1 MADNGIV
8 TLELETTAGTFYTL
22 WAPGWV
28 SRGEEWQAFLGDDTG
43 VFGFSSPLNS
53 SPTSSPAATT
63 TWSTTRGGRLSS
75 RGPSPR

>member
-1 MADNGIV
+1 MSSDTQRRSGHRPTGTVRLESSVMADNGIV

-43 VFGFSSPLNS
+43 VFGFSSPAEL
-53 SPTSSPAATT
+53 
-63 TWSTTRGGRLSS
+63 
-75 RGPSPR
+75 